1 MLPNF
6 KAVGQ
11 TQAELHSLEVE
22 NLDACTYKTPFH
34 KFGHIQIFVLCNNV

>member
-11 TQAELHSLEVE
+11 TQAKLQIVKVE
-22 NLDACTYKTPFH
+22 KLDAYIRPPFH
-34 KFGHIQIFVLCNNV
+34 KSSHN